1 MARTHYYSIGS
12 MLTDE
17 EVHQVW
23 EIVGNALD
31 RNGFQD
37 ADGDLSEFLASLPF
51 VSDGIETEV
60 DDFDARPTIR
70 FMKGMDLKI
79 FTLPFSLAHQFIFKL
94 K

>member
-1 MARTHYYSIGS
+1 MAKRQHNRTHFYSIGS

-37 ADGDLSEFLASLPF
+37 ADGELSIRVYDETLKRNVKVLDKSL
-51 VSDGIETEV
+51 
-60 DDFDARPTIR
+60 
-70 FMKGMDLKI
+70 L
-79 FTLPFSLAHQFIFKL
+79 
-94 K
+94 